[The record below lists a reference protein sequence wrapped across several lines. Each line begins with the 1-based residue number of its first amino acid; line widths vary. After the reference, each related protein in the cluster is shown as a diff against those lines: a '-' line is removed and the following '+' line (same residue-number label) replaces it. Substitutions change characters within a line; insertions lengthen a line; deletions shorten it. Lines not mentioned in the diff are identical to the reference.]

1 MHLMSRFP
9 ESVLCLAGVNGGNMV
24 QSEVLQYGAI
34 GIGLIVLGYSAVLL
48 KQELSLSRPRAQA
61 CALIFSFMVF
71 SLFSFGIATYVA
83 IEQRRLNAADT
94 ERQIAES
101 ITAKKIAD
109 AGKITRAIDAH
120 LGDKYAAAIGS
131 APAPQKERLKEFG
144 DLLCNNLKELKG
156 VLSGNEDT
164 QCKVSFPSARFAP

>member
-1 MHLMSRFP
+1 
-9 ESVLCLAGVNGGNMV
+9 MV

-34 GIGLIVLGYSAVLL
+34 GIGLIVLGYSTVLL
-48 KQELSLSRPRAQA
+48 KQELSQSRPRPQA

-83 IEQRRLNAADT
+83 IDQRRLDADT

>member
-1 MHLMSRFP
+1 
-9 ESVLCLAGVNGGNMV
+9 MV

-34 GIGLIVLGYSAVLL
+34 GIGLIVLGYSVVLL
-48 KQELSLSRPRAQA
+48 KQELSQSRPRAQA

-83 IEQRRLNAADT
+83 IDQRRLNADT

-120 LGDKYAAAIGS
+120 LGDRYAAAIGS